1 MHVNNTLSIRTI
13 SCLNTCRAFFFL
25 KKTKQNWL
33 TLWWNFEIPY
43 IVKMSLGNIIDTLVT
58 EKSNLHGFLI
68 DVFTVIP
75 WFWNFALVKLRQVK
89 AISAG
94 YAAEET
100 CKHSTCYL

>member
-13 SCLNTCRAFFFL
+13 SCLNTCRAFFL

-33 TLWWNFEIPY
+33 TLSWNFEIPY